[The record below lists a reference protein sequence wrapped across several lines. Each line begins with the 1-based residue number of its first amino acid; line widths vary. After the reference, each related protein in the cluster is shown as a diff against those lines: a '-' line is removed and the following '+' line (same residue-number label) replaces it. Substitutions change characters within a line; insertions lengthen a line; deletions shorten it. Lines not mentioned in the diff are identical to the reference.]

1 MIEGKIQKEFLNS
14 IPGFRENSYV
24 QNAISRVEKYLEE
37 RHPNVENPLKSN
49 KKVDNEKNISE
60 EKNEKELNIQMK
72 PIPKKEKGGN
82 EPMRNVNLEENELTI
97 TAIFQQHTKEETIQT
112 LKEALEVLEQEE
124 SDTEN
129 DEMIEII
136 NSTVGK
142 LQQIEDKYYYSL
154 DLNYYLNNLETMP
167 MKLNQ
172 FAVYRVDQQT
182 AGKALWH
189 LPYQEARQQN
199 VSITVENYRVISIHE
214 MQEEEKSR

>member
-1 MIEGKIQKEFLNS
+1 MCKMQSVVWKNTWKKDIQMWKILW
-14 IPGFRENSYV
+14 
-24 QNAISRVEKYLEE
+24 
-37 RHPNVENPLKSN
+37 NPIRKWIT
-49 KKVDNEKNISE
+49 KKNISE
-60 EKNEKELNIQMK
+60 EKKREGAEYTDETNTE
-72 PIPKKEKGGN
+72 KEKGGN

-124 SDTEN
+124 SDPEN

-182 AGKALWH
+182 AGKALCICH
-189 LPYQEARQQN
+189 IKRQD
-199 VSITVENYRVISIHE
+199 SRMCRLLSKITD
-214 MQEEEKSR
+214 